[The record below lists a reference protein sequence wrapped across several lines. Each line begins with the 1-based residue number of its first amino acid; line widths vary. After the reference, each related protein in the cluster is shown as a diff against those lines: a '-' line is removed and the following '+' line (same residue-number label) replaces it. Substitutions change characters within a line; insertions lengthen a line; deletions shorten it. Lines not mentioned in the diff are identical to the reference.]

1 MKKLQN
7 IANKRRSRFVNT
19 ALTAAWLI
27 FLLFVWQGVT
37 AGFHISEWMLPKPTE
52 VWQELK
58 NLQWMVWPNIWQTA
72 KEVLI
77 GLAFSIM
84 IGAAIAVFMDMVP
97 VFRMLVRPLL
107 VVSQTIPIVA
117 IAPLLIVWFGFGL
130 QSKII
135 VVILICFFPLALSIL
150 EGFQTV
156 DDDLVK
162 LLKTMHASKWQL
174 YRKVKFPAVL
184 PYFFSGLKIAVT
196 YSVMGAIIGEWLGA
210 SEGLGVML
218 TRATKSFMTARLFA
232 ISAVIIGL
240 TFLLYG
246 AVECLQRLS
255 APWVYRKEDHQ

>member
-1 MKKLQN
+1 
-7 IANKRRSRFVNT
+7 
-19 ALTAAWLI
+19 
-27 FLLFVWQGVT
+27 
-37 AGFHISEWMLPKPTE
+37 
-52 VWQELK
+52 
-58 NLQWMVWPNIWQTA
+58 
-72 KEVLI
+72 
-77 GLAFSIM
+77 
-84 IGAAIAVFMDMVP
+84 MDMVP